1 MCVVDAWVEAGGT
14 LVAPDGCGL
23 VREDVGEGTVE
34 ELEQLIPFCGVVEP
48 RVVAA
53 EPNGIMDDML
63 QRERGGESERE
74 AERVRERQRES
85 VKERA

>member
-48 RVVAA
+48 CVVTA

-63 QRERGGESERE
+63 QRERG
-74 AERVRERQRES
+74 ERVRGRERGRERGRDR
-85 VKERA
+85 ERV